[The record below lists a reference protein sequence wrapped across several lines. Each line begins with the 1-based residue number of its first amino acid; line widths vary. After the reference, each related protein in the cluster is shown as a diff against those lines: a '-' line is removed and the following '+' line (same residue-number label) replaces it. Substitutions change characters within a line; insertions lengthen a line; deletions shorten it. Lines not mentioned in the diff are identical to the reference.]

1 MAGDKGSKPLRRRLG
16 LWLHRTLVRFRLLRG
31 QRTEADTQGQSEQ
44 EQLVGNLDFD
54 DRWKIFRTGF
64 LTVSALLIVDVLV
77 LLGLWVLVRPT
88 SREVLIATIGLLALN
103 LIVSLWVLMRVR
115 RSVVGSAFQ
124 S

>member
-1 MAGDKGSKPLRRRLG
+1 M
-16 LWLHRTLVRFRLLRG
+16 WLHRTLVRFRLLRG

-44 EQLVGNLDFD
+44 ERLVGDLDFD

-115 RSVVGSAFQ
+115 RSVVDSAFQ